1 MRKEK
6 KEKRPYRIRESA
18 GELEGFVFQTV
29 DHRSA
34 CAGSPPH
41 PTTQGGPAPT
51 APIIS
56 HALLDSS
63 FSSSSSS
70 ALYGVS
76 SNNNLEGDGCCCS
89 SPFDAHRTHTHKKRR
104 NMKRI
109 KRKRR

>member
-34 CAGSPPH
+34 CAGSPH

-63 FSSSSSS
+63 FSSSSSSS